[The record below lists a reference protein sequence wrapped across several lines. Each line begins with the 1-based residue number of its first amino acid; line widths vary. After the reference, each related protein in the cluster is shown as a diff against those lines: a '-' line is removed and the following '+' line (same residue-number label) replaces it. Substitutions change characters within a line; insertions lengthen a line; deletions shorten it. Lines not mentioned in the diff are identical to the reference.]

1 MFQIKMNAGV
11 DRNIFSHSFT
21 IYRQLST
28 ASYILIECNTTS
40 LCTNSDTV
48 LYGIGTMLARQQRR
62 QVHLIAQARC
72 KHIQLLLRRIGSD
85 EAHHCCLQ
93 PSHAFGLSIGLLEH
107 AQEQVAQREHC
118 EDNAPNQPAATS
130 SNTAQ
135 QSKRVSQFRQSA
147 VATSGVSPLSRSVC
161 TNTAQLQ

>member
-1 MFQIKMNAGV
+1 
-11 DRNIFSHSFT
+11 
-21 IYRQLST
+21 
-28 ASYILIECNTTS
+28 
-40 LCTNSDTV
+40 
-48 LYGIGTMLARQQRR
+48 MLARQQRR

-118 EDNAPNQPAATS
+118 EDKAPNQPAQQQHRAAEQACQPVSTVGCRDVWS
-130 SNTAQ
+130 EPSLLLCVHYHSTA
-135 QSKRVSQFRQSA
+135 A
-147 VATSGVSPLSRSVC
+147 VACS
-161 TNTAQLQ
+161 